1 MVSVKV
7 SCRNIFFMQGF
18 ISVLGIKPYE
28 EINGKHLAATFAGS
42 ALLIILSSIGFILKY
57 FCIFVGNVKYL
68 LNNVIY
74 RVN

>member
-28 EINGKHLAATFAGS
+28 EINGKHLKIYYITA
-42 ALLIILSSIGFILKY
+42 ILSQI